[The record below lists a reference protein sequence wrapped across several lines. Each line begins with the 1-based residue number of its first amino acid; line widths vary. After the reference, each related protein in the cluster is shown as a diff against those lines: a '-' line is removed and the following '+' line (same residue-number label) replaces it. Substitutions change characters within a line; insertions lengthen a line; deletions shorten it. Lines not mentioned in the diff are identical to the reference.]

1 MAIKDTAT
9 DFELPQDNQIIFE
22 DASVA
27 DIENMLEGEV
37 ELLPIQADT
46 KVSRLPTVET
56 VEMLAEEVPLKPIK
70 AEEIT
75 IPQPAA
81 SAVSAKM
88 LLGLSALLGGGAVL
102 AAAGKSSG
110 GGESK
115 KQPVSEKNVPQQDD
129 RENNGDKA
137 ERPSENNPVHNN
149 DQTAP
154 ARPKPDEAAGSKVTP
169 PETPPV
175 AEKAQITTHIYY
187 PNGASASITS
197 SEDMAFD
204 TASLEYSVAAVQT
217 ETKAGGRH
225 LSLPNTGA
233 EVITLNP
240 DKVASSIYGRD
251 TDKDG
256 LIDVIDR
263 APKEWNVSERDL
275 RMFASLAYEDKE
287 TLEALFN
294 DKFEGNVKVINQE
307 KFLNQADVS
316 ELTGKWELLKAESP
330 GSGLDYAVFG
340 NRNSDGGYQ
349 NIVVAFRGTE
359 SFSDVTADAKI
370 ALNIAPT
377 QTAYLNSIVPYVNS
391 LNPVHVYSTGHSLG
405 GYLAQYFVTY
415 TMQQGENS
423 RNSFEH
429 SSLFNPA
436 VIHADSNSSIGLQKA
451 RILSDEFSKTEL
463 KDTSDVTQ
471 DKTIY
476 KTNSY
481 VVDGEWLSSLQPIAN
496 NAASGA
502 KIGAKIGFW
511 AGLASAVLAV
521 ATGGASLAMAAAT
534 VATSTVTGTKIGA
547 GTGALKGLLSS
558 NAYENTQI
566 LTLNGNAVEKHKL
579 INFYGNSSQLQQY
592 FSQGTRIDKY
602 YDNPYLKDTD
612 RDGFS
617 DGIEAKLK
625 SDPQDADS
633 TPFAV
638 TEPAVAPDEGMSLA
652 IVQTEKADGSIV
664 SVKGVEMTGTQEEG
678 NTVYRPSENLVVD
691 LGTEKIQSAA
701 GGVHQAVIT
710 VKGTAGDD
718 TIVGSK
724 GNDIIWGGLG
734 SDTIKGNDGSD
745 TIVFSAEDIR
755 AGKVD
760 TVTDFGRDDFL
771 DLGRLRTLFSDH
783 PENFKWENIL
793 DNTDIS
799 SSALVY
805 KADEH
810 TLAYR
815 AAGSE
820 NANVFARF
828 DEQAEVSASQF
839 IG

>member
-175 AEKAQITTHIYY
+175 AEKTQITTHIYY

-287 TLEALFN
+287 TLEALFRGKHEDGSKYISQKELVN
-294 DKFEGNVKVINQE
+294 YV
-307 KFLNQADVS
+307 DVS

-340 NRNSDGGYQ
+340 NRNEKGELDSV
-349 NIVVAFRGTE
+349 VVAFRGTQL
-359 SFSDVTADAKI
+359 FSLSDIWADLKI
-370 ALNIAPT
+370 LFANTPT
-377 QTAYLNSIVPYVNS
+377 QATYLNDIAQFIDS
-391 LNPVHVYSTGHSLG
+391 LNPKNVYSTGHSLG
-405 GYLAQYFVTY
+405 GYLAEYFAAY
-415 TMQQGENS
+415 TMQQKYDWSVN
-423 RNSFEH
+423 FQH

-436 VIHADSNSSIGLQKA
+436 ILKIDNNSSDNLKNA
-451 RILSDEFSKTEL
+451 RYMAESFTKTPVIDKSDI
-463 KDTSDVTQ
+463 TQ
-471 DKTIY
+471 DKQLY

-481 VVDGEWLSSLQPIAN
+481 VIKGEWVSSGNWPFSGLGEYN
-496 NAASGA
+496 NTISFDFKQSDWWG
-502 KIGAKIGFW
+502 KHSMSSFYEKD
-511 AGLASAVLAV
+511 
-521 ATGGASLAMAAAT
+521 ATGKL
-534 VATSTVTGTKIGA
+534 
-547 GTGALKGLLSS
+547 
-558 NAYENTQI
+558 
-566 LTLNGNAVEKHKL
+566 EK
-579 INFYGNSSQLQQY
+579 Y
-592 FSQGTRIDKY
+592 FSYGSRIDSHY
-602 YDNPYLKDTD
+602 NNPYKTDTD

-638 TEPAVAPDEGMSLA
+638 TEPAMASDEGMGLA
-652 IVQTEKADGSIV
+652 IVQTEKADGSVV
-664 SVKGVEMTGTQEEG
+664 SIKGVEMTGMQEEG
-678 NTVYRPSENLVVD
+678 NTVYRPSENPVVD

-701 GGVHQAVIT
+701 SGVHQAVIT

-734 SDTIKGNDGSD
+734 SDTIKGNGGSD

>member
-1 MAIKDTAT
+1 MTIKDTAT
-9 DFELPQDNQIIFE
+9 DFKLPQDNQIIFE

-56 VEMLAEEVPLKPIK
+56 VEMLAEEVPLKPIN

-115 KQPVSEKNVPQQDD
+115 KQPVSEKNVPQQGD

-175 AEKAQITTHIYY
+175 AEKTQITTHIYY

-287 TLEALFN
+287 TLEALFRGKHEDGSKYVSQKELVN
-294 DKFEGNVKVINQE
+294 Y
-307 KFLNQADVS
+307 ADVS
-316 ELTGKWELLKAESP
+316 ELTGKWELLKVESP

-340 NRNSDGGYQ
+340 NRNEKGELDSV
-349 NIVVAFRGTE
+349 VVAFRGTQL
-359 SFSDVTADAKI
+359 FSLSDIGADLKI
-370 ALNIAPT
+370 LFANTPT
-377 QTAYLNSIVPYVNS
+377 QATYLNDIAQFIDS
-391 LNPVHVYSTGHSLG
+391 LNPKNVYSTGHSLG
-405 GYLAQYFVTY
+405 GYLAEYFAAH
-415 TMQQGENS
+415 TMQQKYDWSVN
-423 RNSFEH
+423 FQH

-436 VIHADSNSSIGLQKA
+436 ILKIDNNSSDNLKNA
-451 RILSDEFSKTEL
+451 RYMAESFTKTPVIDKSDI
-463 KDTSDVTQ
+463 TQ
-471 DKTIY
+471 DKQLY

-481 VVDGEWLSSLQPIAN
+481 VIKGEWVSSGNWLFSGLGEYN
-496 NAASGA
+496 NTISFDFKQSDWWG
-502 KIGAKIGFW
+502 KHDMSSFYEKD
-511 AGLASAVLAV
+511 
-521 ATGGASLAMAAAT
+521 ATGKL
-534 VATSTVTGTKIGA
+534 
-547 GTGALKGLLSS
+547 
-558 NAYENTQI
+558 
-566 LTLNGNAVEKHKL
+566 EK
-579 INFYGNSSQLQQY
+579 Y
-592 FSQGTRIDKY
+592 FSYGSRIDSHY
-602 YDNPYLKDTD
+602 NNPYKTDTD

-638 TEPAVAPDEGMSLA
+638 TEPAVASDEGMGLA
-652 IVQTEKADGSIV
+652 IVQTEKADGSVV
-664 SVKGVEMTGTQEEG
+664 SVKGVEMAGTQEEG
-678 NTVYRPSENLVVD
+678 NTVYRPSENPVVD

-701 GGVHQAVIT
+701 DGVHQAVIT
-710 VKGTAGDD
+710 VKGTTGDD

-734 SDTIKGNDGSD
+734 SDTIKGNGGSD

-828 DEQAEVSASQF
+828 DEQAEVSTSQF

>member
-175 AEKAQITTHIYY
+175 AEKTQITTHIYY

-204 TASLEYSVAAVQT
+204 TASLEYSVAAEQT

-263 APKEWNVSERDL
+263 APNEWNVSERDL

-287 TLEALFN
+287 TLEALFRGKHEDGSKYISQKELVN
-294 DKFEGNVKVINQE
+294 Y
-307 KFLNQADVS
+307 ADVS

-340 NRNSDGGYQ
+340 NRNEKGELDSV
-349 NIVVAFRGTE
+349 VVAFRGTQL
-359 SFSDVTADAKI
+359 FSLSDIWADLKI
-370 ALNIAPT
+370 LFANTPT
-377 QTAYLNSIVPYVNS
+377 QATYLNDIAQFIDS
-391 LNPVHVYSTGHSLG
+391 LNPKNVYSTGHSLG
-405 GYLAQYFVTY
+405 GYLAEYFAAH
-415 TMQQGENS
+415 TMQQKYDWSVN
-423 RNSFEH
+423 FQH

-436 VIHADSNSSIGLQKA
+436 ILKIDNNSSDNLKNA
-451 RILSDEFSKTEL
+451 RYMAESFTKTPVIDKSDI
-463 KDTSDVTQ
+463 TQ
-471 DKTIY
+471 DKQLY

-481 VVDGEWLSSLQPIAN
+481 VIKGEWVSSGNWPFSGLGEYN
-496 NAASGA
+496 NTISFDFKQSDWWG
-502 KIGAKIGFW
+502 KHSMSSFYEKD
-511 AGLASAVLAV
+511 
-521 ATGGASLAMAAAT
+521 ATGKL
-534 VATSTVTGTKIGA
+534 
-547 GTGALKGLLSS
+547 
-558 NAYENTQI
+558 
-566 LTLNGNAVEKHKL
+566 EK
-579 INFYGNSSQLQQY
+579 Y
-592 FSQGTRIDKY
+592 FSYGSRIDSHY
-602 YDNPYLKDTD
+602 NNPYKTDTD

-638 TEPAVAPDEGMSLA
+638 TEPAMASDEGMGLA
-652 IVQTEKADGSIV
+652 IVQTEKADGSVV

-678 NTVYRPSENLVVD
+678 NTVYRPSENPVVD

-701 GGVHQAVIT
+701 DGVHQAVIT

-734 SDTIKGNDGSD
+734 SDTIKGNGGSD

>member
-9 DFELPQDNQIIFE
+9 DFELPQDNQIIFK

-137 ERPSENNPVHNN
+137 ERPSENNPVYNN

-154 ARPKPDEAAGSKVTP
+154 ARPKPDEAAGSKVTS

-175 AEKAQITTHIYY
+175 AEKTQITTHIYY

-287 TLEALFN
+287 TLEALFRGKHEDGSKYISQKELVN
-294 DKFEGNVKVINQE
+294 Y
-307 KFLNQADVS
+307 ADVS

-340 NRNSDGGYQ
+340 NRNEKGELDSV
-349 NIVVAFRGTE
+349 VVAFRGTQL
-359 SFSDVTADAKI
+359 FSLSDIGADLKI
-370 ALNIAPT
+370 LFANTPT
-377 QTAYLNSIVPYVNS
+377 QATYLNDIAQFIDS
-391 LNPVHVYSTGHSLG
+391 LNPKNVYSTGHSLG
-405 GYLAQYFVTY
+405 GYLAEYFAAH
-415 TMQQGENS
+415 TMQQKYDWSVN
-423 RNSFEH
+423 FQH

-436 VIHADSNSSIGLQKA
+436 ILKIDNNSSDNLKNA
-451 RILSDEFSKTEL
+451 RYMAESFTKTPVIDKSDI
-463 KDTSDVTQ
+463 TQ
-471 DKTIY
+471 DKQLY

-481 VVDGEWLSSLQPIAN
+481 VIKGEWVSSGNWLFSGLGEYN
-496 NAASGA
+496 NTISFDFKQSNRWG
-502 KIGAKIGFW
+502 KHSMSSFYEKD
-511 AGLASAVLAV
+511 
-521 ATGGASLAMAAAT
+521 ATGKL
-534 VATSTVTGTKIGA
+534 
-547 GTGALKGLLSS
+547 
-558 NAYENTQI
+558 
-566 LTLNGNAVEKHKL
+566 EK
-579 INFYGNSSQLQQY
+579 Y
-592 FSQGTRIDKY
+592 FSYGSRIDSHY
-602 YDNPYLKDTD
+602 NNPYKTDTD

-638 TEPAVAPDEGMSLA
+638 TEPAMASDEGMGLA
-652 IVQTEKADGSIV
+652 IVQTEKADGSVV
-664 SVKGVEMTGTQEEG
+664 SVKGVEMAGTQEEG
-678 NTVYRPSENLVVD
+678 NTVYRPSENPVVD

-701 GGVHQAVIT
+701 DGVHQAVIT
-710 VKGTAGDD
+710 VKGTTGDD

-734 SDTIKGNDGSD
+734 SDTIKGNGGSD

-828 DEQAEVSASQF
+828 DEQAEVSVSQF

>member
-175 AEKAQITTHIYY
+175 AEKTQITTHIYY

-287 TLEALFN
+287 TLEALFRGKHEDGSKYISQKELVN
-294 DKFEGNVKVINQE
+294 Y
-307 KFLNQADVS
+307 ADVS

-340 NRNSDGGYQ
+340 NRNEKGELDSV
-349 NIVVAFRGTE
+349 VVAFRGTQL
-359 SFSDVTADAKI
+359 FSLSDIWADLKI
-370 ALNIAPT
+370 LFANTPT
-377 QTAYLNSIVPYVNS
+377 QATYLNDIAQFIDS
-391 LNPVHVYSTGHSLG
+391 LNPKNVYSTGHSLG
-405 GYLAQYFVTY
+405 GYLAEYFAAH
-415 TMQQGENS
+415 TMQQKYDWSVN
-423 RNSFEH
+423 FQH

-436 VIHADSNSSIGLQKA
+436 ILKIDNNSSDNLKNA
-451 RILSDEFSKTEL
+451 RYMAESFTKTPVIDKSDI
-463 KDTSDVTQ
+463 TQ
-471 DKTIY
+471 DKQLY

-481 VVDGEWLSSLQPIAN
+481 VIKGEWVSSGNWPFSGLGEYN
-496 NAASGA
+496 NTISFDFKQSDWWG
-502 KIGAKIGFW
+502 KHSMSSFYEKD
-511 AGLASAVLAV
+511 
-521 ATGGASLAMAAAT
+521 ATGKL
-534 VATSTVTGTKIGA
+534 
-547 GTGALKGLLSS
+547 
-558 NAYENTQI
+558 
-566 LTLNGNAVEKHKL
+566 EK
-579 INFYGNSSQLQQY
+579 Y
-592 FSQGTRIDKY
+592 FSYGSRIDSHY
-602 YDNPYLKDTD
+602 NNPYKTDTD

-638 TEPAVAPDEGMSLA
+638 TEPAMASDEGMGLA
-652 IVQTEKADGSIV
+652 IVQTEKADGSVV

-678 NTVYRPSENLVVD
+678 NTVYRPSENPVVD

-701 GGVHQAVIT
+701 DGVHQAVIT

-734 SDTIKGNDGSD
+734 SDTIKGNGGSD

-828 DEQAEVSASQF
+828 DEQTEVSASQF

>member
-1 MAIKDTAT
+1 MAIEDTAT

-56 VEMLAEEVPLKPIK
+56 VEMLEEEVPLKPIK

-115 KQPVSEKNVPQQDD
+115 KQPVSEKNVPQQGD

-154 ARPKPDEAAGSKVTP
+154 ARPKPDEAAGSKVTS

-287 TLEALFN
+287 TLEALFRGKHEDGSKYISQKELVN
-294 DKFEGNVKVINQE
+294 Y
-307 KFLNQADVS
+307 ADVS

-340 NRNSDGGYQ
+340 NRNEKGELDSV
-349 NIVVAFRGTE
+349 VVAFRGTQL
-359 SFSDVTADAKI
+359 FSLSDIWADLKI
-370 ALNIAPT
+370 LFANTPT
-377 QTAYLNSIVPYVNS
+377 QATYLNDIAQFIDS
-391 LNPVHVYSTGHSLG
+391 LNPKNVYSTGHSLG
-405 GYLAQYFVTY
+405 GYLAEYFAVH
-415 TMQQGENS
+415 TMQQKYDWSVN
-423 RNSFEH
+423 FQH

-436 VIHADSNSSIGLQKA
+436 ILKIDNNSSDNLKNA
-451 RILSDEFSKTEL
+451 RYMAESFTKTPVIDKSDI
-463 KDTSDVTQ
+463 TQ
-471 DKTIY
+471 DKQLY

-481 VVDGEWLSSLQPIAN
+481 VIKGEWVSSGNWLFSGLGEYN
-496 NAASGA
+496 NTISFDFKQSDWWG
-502 KIGAKIGFW
+502 KHSMSSFYEKD
-511 AGLASAVLAV
+511 
-521 ATGGASLAMAAAT
+521 ATG
-534 VATSTVTGTKIGA
+534 
-547 GTGALKGLLSS
+547 
-558 NAYENTQI
+558 
-566 LTLNGNAVEKHKL
+566 KL
-579 INFYGNSSQLQQY
+579 QKY
-592 FSQGTRIDKY
+592 FSYGSRIDSHY
-602 YDNPYLKDTD
+602 NNPYKTDTD

-625 SDPQDADS
+625 SDPQDANS

-638 TEPAVAPDEGMSLA
+638 TEPAVASDEGMGLA

-678 NTVYRPSENLVVD
+678 NTVYRPSENPVVD

-701 GGVHQAVIT
+701 DGVHQAVIT

-734 SDTIKGNDGSD
+734 SDTIKGNGGSD

>member
-56 VEMLAEEVPLKPIK
+56 VEMLVEEVPLKPIK

-102 AAAGKSSG
+102 AVAGKSSG

-197 SEDMAFD
+197 PEDMAFD

-287 TLEALFN
+287 TLEALFRGKHEDGSKYISQKELVN
-294 DKFEGNVKVINQE
+294 Y
-307 KFLNQADVS
+307 ADVS

-340 NRNSDGGYQ
+340 NRNEKGELDSV
-349 NIVVAFRGTE
+349 VVAFRGTQL
-359 SFSDVTADAKI
+359 FSLSDIWADLKI
-370 ALNIAPT
+370 LFANTPT
-377 QTAYLNSIVPYVNS
+377 QATYLNDIAQFIDS
-391 LNPVHVYSTGHSLG
+391 LNPKNVYSTGHSLG
-405 GYLAQYFVTY
+405 GYLAEYFAAH
-415 TMQQGENS
+415 TMQQKYDWSVN
-423 RNSFEH
+423 FQH

-436 VIHADSNSSIGLQKA
+436 ILKIDNNSSDNLKNA
-451 RILSDEFSKTEL
+451 RYMAESFTKTPVIDKSDI
-463 KDTSDVTQ
+463 TQ
-471 DKTIY
+471 DKQLY

-481 VVDGEWLSSLQPIAN
+481 VIKGEWVSSGNWPFSGLGEYN
-496 NAASGA
+496 NTISFDFKQSDWWG
-502 KIGAKIGFW
+502 KHSMSSFYEKD
-511 AGLASAVLAV
+511 
-521 ATGGASLAMAAAT
+521 ATGKL
-534 VATSTVTGTKIGA
+534 
-547 GTGALKGLLSS
+547 
-558 NAYENTQI
+558 
-566 LTLNGNAVEKHKL
+566 EK
-579 INFYGNSSQLQQY
+579 Y
-592 FSQGTRIDKY
+592 FSYGSRIDSHY
-602 YDNPYLKDTD
+602 NNPYKTDTD

-638 TEPAVAPDEGMSLA
+638 TEPAMASDEGMGLA
-652 IVQTEKADGSIV
+652 IVQTEKADGSVV

-678 NTVYRPSENLVVD
+678 NTVYRPSENPVVD

-701 GGVHQAVIT
+701 DGVHQAVIT

-734 SDTIKGNDGSD
+734 SDTIKGNGGSD

-820 NANVFARF
+820 NADVFARF

>member
-46 KVSRLPTVET
+46 KISRLPTVET

-88 LLGLSALLGGGAVL
+88 LLGLSALFGGGAVL

-154 ARPKPDEAAGSKVTP
+154 ARPKPDEAAGSKVTS

-287 TLEALFN
+287 TLEALFRGKHEDGSKYISQKELVN
-294 DKFEGNVKVINQE
+294 Y
-307 KFLNQADVS
+307 ADVS

-340 NRNSDGGYQ
+340 NRNEKGELDSV
-349 NIVVAFRGTE
+349 VVAFRGTQL
-359 SFSDVTADAKI
+359 FSLSDIWADLKI
-370 ALNIAPT
+370 LFANTPT
-377 QTAYLNSIVPYVNS
+377 QATYLNDIAQFIDS
-391 LNPVHVYSTGHSLG
+391 LNPKNVYSTGHSLG
-405 GYLAQYFVTY
+405 GYLAEYFAAH
-415 TMQQGENS
+415 TMQQKYDWSVN
-423 RNSFEH
+423 FQH

-436 VIHADSNSSIGLQKA
+436 ILKIDNNSSDNLKNA
-451 RILSDEFSKTEL
+451 RYMAESFTKTPVIDKSDI
-463 KDTSDVTQ
+463 TQ
-471 DKTIY
+471 DKQLY

-481 VVDGEWLSSLQPIAN
+481 VIKGEWVSSGNWFFSGLGEYN
-496 NAASGA
+496 NTISFDFKQSDWLG
-502 KIGAKIGFW
+502 KHSMSSFYEKD
-511 AGLASAVLAV
+511 
-521 ATGGASLAMAAAT
+521 ATGKL
-534 VATSTVTGTKIGA
+534 
-547 GTGALKGLLSS
+547 
-558 NAYENTQI
+558 
-566 LTLNGNAVEKHKL
+566 EK
-579 INFYGNSSQLQQY
+579 Y
-592 FSQGTRIDKY
+592 FSYGSRIDSHY
-602 YDNPYLKDTD
+602 NNPYKTDTD

-638 TEPAVAPDEGMSLA
+638 TEPAVASDEGMGLA

-678 NTVYRPSENLVVD
+678 NTVYRPSENPVVD

-701 GGVHQAVIT
+701 DGVHQAVIT
-710 VKGTAGDD
+710 VKGTTGDD

-734 SDTIKGNDGSD
+734 SNTIKGNGGSD

-799 SSALVY
+799 SSALDY

>member
-1 MAIKDTAT
+1 MAIEDTAT

-56 VEMLAEEVPLKPIK
+56 VEMLEEEVPLKPIK

-175 AEKAQITTHIYY
+175 AEKTQITTHIYY

-287 TLEALFN
+287 TLEALFRGKHEDGSKYISQKELVN
-294 DKFEGNVKVINQE
+294 Y
-307 KFLNQADVS
+307 ADVS

-340 NRNSDGGYQ
+340 NRNEKGELDSV
-349 NIVVAFRGTE
+349 VVAFRGTQL
-359 SFSDVTADAKI
+359 FSLSDIWADLKI
-370 ALNIAPT
+370 LFANTPT
-377 QTAYLNSIVPYVNS
+377 QATYLNDIAQFIDS
-391 LNPVHVYSTGHSLG
+391 LNPKNVYSTGHSLG
-405 GYLAQYFVTY
+405 GYLAEYFAAH
-415 TMQQGENS
+415 TMQQKYDWSVN
-423 RNSFEH
+423 FQH

-436 VIHADSNSSIGLQKA
+436 ILKIDNNSSDNLKNA
-451 RILSDEFSKTEL
+451 RYMAESFTKTPVIDKSDI
-463 KDTSDVTQ
+463 TQ
-471 DKTIY
+471 DKQLY

-481 VVDGEWLSSLQPIAN
+481 VIKGEWVSSGNWPFSGLGEYN
-496 NAASGA
+496 NTISFDFKQSDWWG
-502 KIGAKIGFW
+502 KHSMSSFYEKD
-511 AGLASAVLAV
+511 
-521 ATGGASLAMAAAT
+521 ATGKL
-534 VATSTVTGTKIGA
+534 
-547 GTGALKGLLSS
+547 
-558 NAYENTQI
+558 
-566 LTLNGNAVEKHKL
+566 EK
-579 INFYGNSSQLQQY
+579 Y
-592 FSQGTRIDKY
+592 FSYGSRIDSHY
-602 YDNPYLKDTD
+602 NNPYKTDTD

-638 TEPAVAPDEGMSLA
+638 TEPAMASDEGMGLA
-652 IVQTEKADGSIV
+652 IVQTEKADGSVV

-678 NTVYRPSENLVVD
+678 NTVYRPSENPVVD

-701 GGVHQAVIT
+701 DGVHQAVIT

-734 SDTIKGNDGSD
+734 SDTIKGNGGSD

>member
-1 MAIKDTAT
+1 MVIKDTAT

-22 DASVA
+22 DASVS

-115 KQPVSEKNVPQQDD
+115 KQPVSEKNVSQQDD

-154 ARPKPDEAAGSKVTP
+154 ARPKLDETAGSKVTS
-169 PETPPV
+169 PETSPV
-175 AEKAQITTHIYY
+175 AEKTQITTHIYY

-287 TLEALFN
+287 TLEALFRGKHEDGSKYISQKELVN
-294 DKFEGNVKVINQE
+294 Y
-307 KFLNQADVS
+307 ADVS

-340 NRNSDGGYQ
+340 NRNEKGELDSV
-349 NIVVAFRGTE
+349 VVAFRGTQL
-359 SFSDVTADAKI
+359 FSLSDIGADLKI
-370 ALNIAPT
+370 LFANTPT
-377 QTAYLNSIVPYVNS
+377 QATYLNDIAQFIDS
-391 LNPVHVYSTGHSLG
+391 LNPKNVYSTGHSLG
-405 GYLAQYFVTY
+405 GYLAEYFAAH
-415 TMQQGENS
+415 TMQQKYDWSVN
-423 RNSFEH
+423 FQH

-436 VIHADSNSSIGLQKA
+436 ILKIDNNSSDNLKNA
-451 RILSDEFSKTEL
+451 RYMAESFTKTPVIDKSDI
-463 KDTSDVTQ
+463 TQ
-471 DKTIY
+471 DKQLY

-481 VVDGEWLSSLQPIAN
+481 VIKGEWVSSGNWLFSGLGEYN
-496 NAASGA
+496 NTISFDFKQSNRWG
-502 KIGAKIGFW
+502 KHSMSSFYEKD
-511 AGLASAVLAV
+511 
-521 ATGGASLAMAAAT
+521 ATGKL
-534 VATSTVTGTKIGA
+534 
-547 GTGALKGLLSS
+547 
-558 NAYENTQI
+558 
-566 LTLNGNAVEKHKL
+566 EK
-579 INFYGNSSQLQQY
+579 Y
-592 FSQGTRIDKY
+592 FSYGSRIDSHY
-602 YDNPYLKDTD
+602 NNPYKTDTD

-638 TEPAVAPDEGMSLA
+638 TEPAMASDEGMGLA
-652 IVQTEKADGSIV
+652 IVQTEKADGSVV
-664 SVKGVEMTGTQEEG
+664 SVKGVEMAGTQEEG
-678 NTVYRPSENLVVD
+678 NTVYRPSENPVVD

-701 GGVHQAVIT
+701 DGVHQAVIT

-718 TIVGSK
+718 IIVGSK
-724 GNDIIWGGLG
+724 GNDIIWGDLG
-734 SDTIKGNDGSD
+734 SDTIKGNGGSD

-805 KADEH
+805 KAEEH

>member
-75 IPQPAA
+75 ISQPAA
-81 SAVSAKM
+81 SAVSTKM

-129 RENNGDKA
+129 WENNGDKA

-175 AEKAQITTHIYY
+175 AEKTQITTHIYY

-287 TLEALFN
+287 TLEALFRGKHEDGSKYISQKELVN
-294 DKFEGNVKVINQE
+294 Y
-307 KFLNQADVS
+307 ADVS

-340 NRNSDGGYQ
+340 NRNEKGELDSV
-349 NIVVAFRGTE
+349 VVAFRGTQL
-359 SFSDVTADAKI
+359 FSLSDIWADLKI
-370 ALNIAPT
+370 LFANTPT
-377 QTAYLNSIVPYVNS
+377 QATYLNDIAQFIDS
-391 LNPVHVYSTGHSLG
+391 LNPKNVYSTGHSLG
-405 GYLAQYFVTY
+405 GYLAEYFAAH
-415 TMQQGENS
+415 TMQQKYDWSVN
-423 RNSFEH
+423 FQH

-436 VIHADSNSSIGLQKA
+436 ILKIDNNSSDNLKNA
-451 RILSDEFSKTEL
+451 RYMAESFTKTPVIDKSDI
-463 KDTSDVTQ
+463 TQ
-471 DKTIY
+471 DKQLY

-481 VVDGEWLSSLQPIAN
+481 VIKGEWVSSGNWLFSGLGEYN
-496 NAASGA
+496 NTISFDFKQSDWLG
-502 KIGAKIGFW
+502 KHSMSSFYEKD
-511 AGLASAVLAV
+511 
-521 ATGGASLAMAAAT
+521 ATGKL
-534 VATSTVTGTKIGA
+534 
-547 GTGALKGLLSS
+547 
-558 NAYENTQI
+558 
-566 LTLNGNAVEKHKL
+566 EK
-579 INFYGNSSQLQQY
+579 Y
-592 FSQGTRIDKY
+592 FSYGSRIDSHY
-602 YDNPYLKDTD
+602 NNPYKTDTD

-625 SDPQDADS
+625 SDPQDANS

-638 TEPAVAPDEGMSLA
+638 TEPAVASDEGMGLA

-678 NTVYRPSENLVVD
+678 NTVYRPSENPVVD

-701 GGVHQAVIT
+701 DGVHQAVIT

-734 SDTIKGNDGSD
+734 SDTIKGNGGSD

-799 SSALVY
+799 SSTLVY

>member
-56 VEMLAEEVPLKPIK
+56 VEMLEEEVPLKPIK

-102 AAAGKSSG
+102 AAAGKSSS

-115 KQPVSEKNVPQQDD
+115 KQPVPEKNVPQQDD

-287 TLEALFN
+287 TLEALFRGKHEDGSKYISQKELVN
-294 DKFEGNVKVINQE
+294 Y
-307 KFLNQADVS
+307 ADVS

-340 NRNSDGGYQ
+340 NRNEKGELDSV
-349 NIVVAFRGTE
+349 VVAFRGTQV
-359 SFSDVTADAKI
+359 FSLSDIWADLKI
-370 ALNIAPT
+370 LFANTPT
-377 QTAYLNSIVPYVNS
+377 QATYLNDIAQFIDS
-391 LNPVHVYSTGHSLG
+391 LNPKNVYSTGHSLG
-405 GYLAQYFVTY
+405 GYLAEYFAAH
-415 TMQQGENS
+415 TMQQKYDWSVN
-423 RNSFEH
+423 FQH

-436 VIHADSNSSIGLQKA
+436 ILKIDNNSSDNLKNA
-451 RILSDEFSKTEL
+451 RYMAESFTKTPVIDKSDI
-463 KDTSDVTQ
+463 TQ
-471 DKTIY
+471 DKQLY

-481 VVDGEWLSSLQPIAN
+481 VIKGEWVSSGNWPFSGLGEYN
-496 NAASGA
+496 NTISFDFKQSDWWG
-502 KIGAKIGFW
+502 KHSMSSFYEKD
-511 AGLASAVLAV
+511 
-521 ATGGASLAMAAAT
+521 ATGKL
-534 VATSTVTGTKIGA
+534 
-547 GTGALKGLLSS
+547 
-558 NAYENTQI
+558 
-566 LTLNGNAVEKHKL
+566 EK
-579 INFYGNSSQLQQY
+579 Y
-592 FSQGTRIDKY
+592 FSYGSRIDSHY
-602 YDNPYLKDTD
+602 NNPYKTDTD

-638 TEPAVAPDEGMSLA
+638 TEPAVASDEGMGLA

-678 NTVYRPSENLVVD
+678 NTVYRPSENPVVY

-701 GGVHQAVIT
+701 DGVHQAVIT

-734 SDTIKGNDGSD
+734 SDTIKGNGGSD

>member
-88 LLGLSALLGGGAVL
+88 LLGLSVLLGGGAVL

-129 RENNGDKA
+129 RENNGDKE

-197 SEDMAFD
+197 PEDMVFD
-204 TASLEYSVAAVQT
+204 TASLEYLVAAVQT

-287 TLEALFN
+287 TLEALFRGKHEDGSKYISQKELVN
-294 DKFEGNVKVINQE
+294 Y
-307 KFLNQADVS
+307 ADVS
-316 ELTGKWELLKAESP
+316 ELTGKWKLLKAESP

-340 NRNSDGGYQ
+340 NRNEKGELDSV
-349 NIVVAFRGTE
+349 VVAFRGTQL
-359 SFSDVTADAKI
+359 FSLSDIWADLKI
-370 ALNIAPT
+370 LFANTPT
-377 QTAYLNSIVPYVNS
+377 QATYLNDIAQFIDS
-391 LNPVHVYSTGHSLG
+391 LNPKNVYSTGHSLG
-405 GYLAQYFVTY
+405 GYLAEYFAAH
-415 TMQQGENS
+415 TMQQKYDWSVN
-423 RNSFEH
+423 FQH

-436 VIHADSNSSIGLQKA
+436 ILKIDNNSSDNLKNA
-451 RILSDEFSKTEL
+451 RYMAESFTKTPVIDKSDI
-463 KDTSDVTQ
+463 TQ
-471 DKTIY
+471 DKQLY

-481 VVDGEWLSSLQPIAN
+481 VIKGEWVSSGNWFFSGLGEYN
-496 NAASGA
+496 NTISFDFKQSDWLG
-502 KIGAKIGFW
+502 KHSMSSFYEKD
-511 AGLASAVLAV
+511 
-521 ATGGASLAMAAAT
+521 ATGKL
-534 VATSTVTGTKIGA
+534 
-547 GTGALKGLLSS
+547 
-558 NAYENTQI
+558 
-566 LTLNGNAVEKHKL
+566 EK
-579 INFYGNSSQLQQY
+579 Y
-592 FSQGTRIDKY
+592 FSYGSRIDSHY
-602 YDNPYLKDTD
+602 NNPYKTDTD

-638 TEPAVAPDEGMSLA
+638 TEPAVASDEGMGLA
-652 IVQTEKADGSIV
+652 IVQTEKADGSVV

-678 NTVYRPSENLVVD
+678 NTAYRPSENPVVD
-691 LGTEKIQSAA
+691 LGMEKIQSAA

-724 GNDIIWGGLG
+724 GNDIIWGDLG
-734 SDTIKGNDGSD
+734 SDTIKGNGGSD

>member
-175 AEKAQITTHIYY
+175 AEKTQITTHIYY

-287 TLEALFN
+287 TLEALFRGKHEDGSKYISQKELVN
-294 DKFEGNVKVINQE
+294 YV
-307 KFLNQADVS
+307 DVS

-340 NRNSDGGYQ
+340 NRNEKGELDSV
-349 NIVVAFRGTE
+349 VVAFRGTQL
-359 SFSDVTADAKI
+359 FSLSDIWADLKI
-370 ALNIAPT
+370 LFANTPT
-377 QTAYLNSIVPYVNS
+377 QATYLNDIAQFIDS
-391 LNPVHVYSTGHSLG
+391 LNPKNVYSTGHSLG
-405 GYLAQYFVTY
+405 GYLAEYFAAH
-415 TMQQGENS
+415 TMQQKYDWSVN
-423 RNSFEH
+423 FQH

-436 VIHADSNSSIGLQKA
+436 ILKIDNNSSDNLKNA
-451 RILSDEFSKTEL
+451 RYMAESFTKTPVIDKSDI
-463 KDTSDVTQ
+463 TQ
-471 DKTIY
+471 DKQLY

-481 VVDGEWLSSLQPIAN
+481 VIKGEWVSSGNWPFSGLGEYN
-496 NAASGA
+496 NTISFDFKQSDWWG
-502 KIGAKIGFW
+502 KHSMSSFYEKD
-511 AGLASAVLAV
+511 
-521 ATGGASLAMAAAT
+521 ATGKL
-534 VATSTVTGTKIGA
+534 
-547 GTGALKGLLSS
+547 
-558 NAYENTQI
+558 
-566 LTLNGNAVEKHKL
+566 EK
-579 INFYGNSSQLQQY
+579 Y
-592 FSQGTRIDKY
+592 FSYGSRIDSHY
-602 YDNPYLKDTD
+602 NSPYKTDTD

-638 TEPAVAPDEGMSLA
+638 TEPAMASDEGMGLA
-652 IVQTEKADGSIV
+652 IVQTEKADGSVV

-678 NTVYRPSENLVVD
+678 NTVYRPSENPVVD

-701 GGVHQAVIT
+701 NGVHQAVIT

-734 SDTIKGNDGSD
+734 SDTIKGNGGSD

-771 DLGRLRTLFSDH
+771 DLGRLRTFFSDH

>member
-56 VEMLAEEVPLKPIK
+56 VEMLVEEVPLKPIK

-102 AAAGKSSG
+102 AVAGKSSG

-197 SEDMAFD
+197 PEDMAFD

-287 TLEALFN
+287 TLEALFRGKHEDGSKYISQKELVN
-294 DKFEGNVKVINQE
+294 Y
-307 KFLNQADVS
+307 ADVS

-340 NRNSDGGYQ
+340 NRNEKGELDSV
-349 NIVVAFRGTE
+349 VVAFRGTQL
-359 SFSDVTADAKI
+359 FSLSDIWANLKI
-370 ALNIAPT
+370 LFANTPT
-377 QTAYLNSIVPYVNS
+377 QATYLNDIAQFIDS
-391 LNPVHVYSTGHSLG
+391 LNPKNVYSTGHSLG
-405 GYLAQYFVTY
+405 GYLAEYFAAH
-415 TMQQGENS
+415 TMQQKYDWSVN
-423 RNSFEH
+423 FQH

-436 VIHADSNSSIGLQKA
+436 ILKIDNNSSDNLKNA
-451 RILSDEFSKTEL
+451 RYMAESFTKTPVIDKSDI
-463 KDTSDVTQ
+463 TQ
-471 DKTIY
+471 DKQLY

-481 VVDGEWLSSLQPIAN
+481 VIKGEWVSSGNWFFSGLGEYN
-496 NAASGA
+496 NTISFDFKQSDWLG
-502 KIGAKIGFW
+502 KHSMSSFYEKD
-511 AGLASAVLAV
+511 
-521 ATGGASLAMAAAT
+521 ATGKL
-534 VATSTVTGTKIGA
+534 
-547 GTGALKGLLSS
+547 
-558 NAYENTQI
+558 
-566 LTLNGNAVEKHKL
+566 EK
-579 INFYGNSSQLQQY
+579 Y
-592 FSQGTRIDKY
+592 FSYGSRIDSHY
-602 YDNPYLKDTD
+602 NNPYKTDTD

-638 TEPAVAPDEGMSLA
+638 TEPAVASDEGMGLA
-652 IVQTEKADGSIV
+652 IVQTEKADGSVV

-678 NTVYRPSENLVVD
+678 NTVYRPSENPVVD

-701 GGVHQAVIT
+701 DGVYQAVIT

-734 SDTIKGNDGSD
+734 SDTIKGNGGSD

-820 NANVFARF
+820 NADVFARF

>member
-129 RENNGDKA
+129 REDNADKA
-137 ERPSENNPVHNN
+137 QRPSHNNPVHNN

-154 ARPKPDEAAGSKVTP
+154 ARPKPDEAAGSKVTS

-217 ETKAGGRH
+217 ETKADGRH

-287 TLEALFN
+287 TLEALFRGKHEDGSKYISQKELVN
-294 DKFEGNVKVINQE
+294 Y
-307 KFLNQADVS
+307 ADVS

-340 NRNSDGGYQ
+340 NRNEKGELDSV
-349 NIVVAFRGTE
+349 VVAFRGTQL
-359 SFSDVTADAKI
+359 FSLSDIWADLKI
-370 ALNIAPT
+370 LFANTST
-377 QTAYLNSIVPYVNS
+377 QATYLNDIAQFIDS
-391 LNPVHVYSTGHSLG
+391 LNPKNVYSTGHSLG
-405 GYLAQYFVTY
+405 GYLAEYFAAH
-415 TMQQGENS
+415 TMQQKYDWSVN
-423 RNSFEH
+423 FQH

-436 VIHADSNSSIGLQKA
+436 ILKIDNNSSDNLKNA
-451 RILSDEFSKTEL
+451 RYMAESFTKTPVIDKSDI
-463 KDTSDVTQ
+463 TQ
-471 DKTIY
+471 DKQLY

-481 VVDGEWLSSLQPIAN
+481 VIKGEWVSSGNWLFSGLGEYN
-496 NAASGA
+496 NTISFDFKQSDWWG
-502 KIGAKIGFW
+502 KHSMSSFYEKD
-511 AGLASAVLAV
+511 
-521 ATGGASLAMAAAT
+521 ATGKL
-534 VATSTVTGTKIGA
+534 
-547 GTGALKGLLSS
+547 
-558 NAYENTQI
+558 
-566 LTLNGNAVEKHKL
+566 EK
-579 INFYGNSSQLQQY
+579 Y
-592 FSQGTRIDKY
+592 FSYGSRIDSHY
-602 YDNPYLKDTD
+602 NNPYKTDTD

-638 TEPAVAPDEGMSLA
+638 TEPAVASDEGMGLA
-652 IVQTEKADGSIV
+652 IVQTEKADGSVV

-678 NTVYRPSENLVVD
+678 NTVYRPSENSVVD

-701 GGVHQAVIT
+701 DGVHQAVIT

-734 SDTIKGNDGSD
+734 SDTIKGNGGSD

>member
-1 MAIKDTAT
+1 MAIEDTAT

-56 VEMLAEEVPLKPIK
+56 VEMLEEEVPLKPIK

-175 AEKAQITTHIYY
+175 AEKTQITTHIYY

-287 TLEALFN
+287 TLEALFRGKHEDGSKYISQKELVN
-294 DKFEGNVKVINQE
+294 Y
-307 KFLNQADVS
+307 ADVS

-340 NRNSDGGYQ
+340 NRNEKGELDSV
-349 NIVVAFRGTE
+349 VVAFRGTQL
-359 SFSDVTADAKI
+359 FSLSDIWADLKI
-370 ALNIAPT
+370 LFANTPT
-377 QTAYLNSIVPYVNS
+377 QATYLNDIAQFIDS
-391 LNPVHVYSTGHSLG
+391 LNPKNVYSTGHSLG
-405 GYLAQYFVTY
+405 GYLAEYFAAH
-415 TMQQGENS
+415 TMQQKYDWSVN
-423 RNSFEH
+423 FQH

-436 VIHADSNSSIGLQKA
+436 ILKIDNNSSDNLKNA
-451 RILSDEFSKTEL
+451 RYMAESFTKTPVIDKSDI
-463 KDTSDVTQ
+463 TQ
-471 DKTIY
+471 DKQLY

-481 VVDGEWLSSLQPIAN
+481 VIKGEWVSSGNWPFSGLGEYN
-496 NAASGA
+496 NTISFDFKQSDWWG
-502 KIGAKIGFW
+502 KHSMSSFYEKD
-511 AGLASAVLAV
+511 
-521 ATGGASLAMAAAT
+521 ATGKL
-534 VATSTVTGTKIGA
+534 
-547 GTGALKGLLSS
+547 
-558 NAYENTQI
+558 
-566 LTLNGNAVEKHKL
+566 EK
-579 INFYGNSSQLQQY
+579 Y
-592 FSQGTRIDKY
+592 FSYGSRIDSHY
-602 YDNPYLKDTD
+602 NNPYKTDTD

-638 TEPAVAPDEGMSLA
+638 TEPAMASDEGMGLA
-652 IVQTEKADGSIV
+652 IVQTEKADGSVV

-678 NTVYRPSENLVVD
+678 NTVYRPSENPVVD

-701 GGVHQAVIT
+701 NGVHQAVIT

-734 SDTIKGNDGSD
+734 SDTIKGNGGSD

-771 DLGRLRTLFSDH
+771 DLGRLRTLFSGH

>member
-129 RENNGDKA
+129 WENNGDKA

-175 AEKAQITTHIYY
+175 AEKTQITTHIYY

-287 TLEALFN
+287 TLEALFRGKHEDGSKYISQKELVN
-294 DKFEGNVKVINQE
+294 Y
-307 KFLNQADVS
+307 ADVS

-340 NRNSDGGYQ
+340 NRNEKGELDSV
-349 NIVVAFRGTE
+349 VVAFRGTQL
-359 SFSDVTADAKI
+359 FSLSDIWADLKI
-370 ALNIAPT
+370 LFANTPT
-377 QTAYLNSIVPYVNS
+377 QATYLNDIAQFIDS
-391 LNPVHVYSTGHSLG
+391 LNPKNVYSTGHSLG
-405 GYLAQYFVTY
+405 GYLAEYFAAH
-415 TMQQGENS
+415 TMQQKYDWSVN
-423 RNSFEH
+423 FQH

-436 VIHADSNSSIGLQKA
+436 ILKIDNNSSDNLKNA
-451 RILSDEFSKTEL
+451 RYMAESFTKTPVIDKSDI
-463 KDTSDVTQ
+463 TQ
-471 DKTIY
+471 DKQLY

-481 VVDGEWLSSLQPIAN
+481 VIKGEWVSSGNWLFSGLGEYN
-496 NAASGA
+496 NTISFDFKQSDWWG
-502 KIGAKIGFW
+502 KHSMSSFYEKD
-511 AGLASAVLAV
+511 
-521 ATGGASLAMAAAT
+521 ATGKL
-534 VATSTVTGTKIGA
+534 
-547 GTGALKGLLSS
+547 
-558 NAYENTQI
+558 
-566 LTLNGNAVEKHKL
+566 EK
-579 INFYGNSSQLQQY
+579 Y
-592 FSQGTRIDKY
+592 FSYGSRIDSHY
-602 YDNPYLKDTD
+602 NNPYKTDTD

-638 TEPAVAPDEGMSLA
+638 TEPAVASDEGMGLA
-652 IVQTEKADGSIV
+652 IVQTEKADGSVV

-678 NTVYRPSENLVVD
+678 NTVYRPSENPVVD

-701 GGVHQAVIT
+701 DGVHQAVIT

-734 SDTIKGNDGSD
+734 SDTIKGNGGSD

>member
-22 DASVA
+22 DASVS

-75 IPQPAA
+75 IQQPAA

-115 KQPVSEKNVPQQDD
+115 KQPVSEKNVSQQDD

-154 ARPKPDEAAGSKVTP
+154 ARPKLDETAGSKVTS
-169 PETPPV
+169 PETSPV
-175 AEKAQITTHIYY
+175 AEKTQITTHIYY

-287 TLEALFN
+287 TLEALFRGKHEDGSKYISQKELVN
-294 DKFEGNVKVINQE
+294 Y
-307 KFLNQADVS
+307 ADVS

-340 NRNSDGGYQ
+340 NRNEKGELDSV
-349 NIVVAFRGTE
+349 VVAFRGTQL
-359 SFSDVTADAKI
+359 FSLSDIGADLKI
-370 ALNIAPT
+370 LFANTPT
-377 QTAYLNSIVPYVNS
+377 QATYLNDIAQFIDS
-391 LNPVHVYSTGHSLG
+391 LNPKNVYSTGHSLG
-405 GYLAQYFVTY
+405 GYLAEYFAAH
-415 TMQQGENS
+415 TMQQKYDWSVN
-423 RNSFEH
+423 FQH

-436 VIHADSNSSIGLQKA
+436 ILKIDNNSSDNLKNA
-451 RILSDEFSKTEL
+451 RYMAESFTKTPVIDKSDI
-463 KDTSDVTQ
+463 TQ
-471 DKTIY
+471 DKQLY

-481 VVDGEWLSSLQPIAN
+481 VIKGEWVSSGNWLFSGLGEYN
-496 NAASGA
+496 NTISFDFKQSNRWG
-502 KIGAKIGFW
+502 KHSMSSFYEKD
-511 AGLASAVLAV
+511 
-521 ATGGASLAMAAAT
+521 ATGKL
-534 VATSTVTGTKIGA
+534 
-547 GTGALKGLLSS
+547 
-558 NAYENTQI
+558 
-566 LTLNGNAVEKHKL
+566 EK
-579 INFYGNSSQLQQY
+579 Y
-592 FSQGTRIDKY
+592 FSYGSRIDSHY
-602 YDNPYLKDTD
+602 NNPYKTDTD

-638 TEPAVAPDEGMSLA
+638 TEPAVTSDEGMGLA
-652 IVQTEKADGSIV
+652 IVQTEKADGSVV

-678 NTVYRPSENLVVD
+678 NTVYRPSENPVVD

-701 GGVHQAVIT
+701 DGVHQAVIT

-734 SDTIKGNDGSD
+734 SDTIKGNGGSD

>member
-75 IPQPAA
+75 ISQPAA
-81 SAVSAKM
+81 SAVSTKM

-129 RENNGDKA
+129 WENNGDKA

-175 AEKAQITTHIYY
+175 AEKTQITTHIYY

-287 TLEALFN
+287 TLEALFRGKHEDGSKYISQKELVN
-294 DKFEGNVKVINQE
+294 Y
-307 KFLNQADVS
+307 ADVS

-340 NRNSDGGYQ
+340 NRNEKGELDSV
-349 NIVVAFRGTE
+349 VVAFRGTQL
-359 SFSDVTADAKI
+359 FSLSDIWADLKI
-370 ALNIAPT
+370 LFANTPT
-377 QTAYLNSIVPYVNS
+377 QATYLNDIAQFIDS
-391 LNPVHVYSTGHSLG
+391 LNPKNVYSTGHSLG
-405 GYLAQYFVTY
+405 GYLAEYFAAH
-415 TMQQGENS
+415 TMQQKYDWSVN
-423 RNSFEH
+423 FQH

-436 VIHADSNSSIGLQKA
+436 ILKIDNNSSDNLKNA
-451 RILSDEFSKTEL
+451 RYMAESFTKTPVIDKSDI
-463 KDTSDVTQ
+463 TQ
-471 DKTIY
+471 DKQLY

-481 VVDGEWLSSLQPIAN
+481 VIKGEWVSSGNWLFSGLGEYN
-496 NAASGA
+496 NTISFDFKQSDWLG
-502 KIGAKIGFW
+502 KHSMSSFYEKD
-511 AGLASAVLAV
+511 
-521 ATGGASLAMAAAT
+521 ATGKL
-534 VATSTVTGTKIGA
+534 
-547 GTGALKGLLSS
+547 
-558 NAYENTQI
+558 
-566 LTLNGNAVEKHKL
+566 EK
-579 INFYGNSSQLQQY
+579 Y
-592 FSQGTRIDKY
+592 FSYGSRIDSHY
-602 YDNPYLKDTD
+602 NNPYKTDTD

-625 SDPQDADS
+625 SDPQDANS

-638 TEPAVAPDEGMSLA
+638 TEPAVASDEGMGLA

-678 NTVYRPSENLVVD
+678 NTVYRPSENPVVD

-701 GGVHQAVIT
+701 DGVHQAVIT

-734 SDTIKGNDGSD
+734 SDTIKGNGGSD

-760 TVTDFGRDDFL
+760 TVTDFDRDDFL

>member
-175 AEKAQITTHIYY
+175 AEKTQITTHIYY

-287 TLEALFN
+287 TLEALFRGKHEDGSKYISQKELVN
-294 DKFEGNVKVINQE
+294 Y
-307 KFLNQADVS
+307 ADVS

-340 NRNSDGGYQ
+340 NRNEKGELDSV
-349 NIVVAFRGTE
+349 VVAFRGTQL
-359 SFSDVTADAKI
+359 FSLSDIWADLKI
-370 ALNIAPT
+370 LFANTPT
-377 QTAYLNSIVPYVNS
+377 QATYLNDIAQFIDS
-391 LNPVHVYSTGHSLG
+391 LNPKNVYSTGHSLG
-405 GYLAQYFVTY
+405 GYLAEYFAAH
-415 TMQQGENS
+415 TMQQKYDWSVN
-423 RNSFEH
+423 FQH

-436 VIHADSNSSIGLQKA
+436 ILKIDNNSSDNLKNA
-451 RILSDEFSKTEL
+451 RYMAESFTKTPVIDKSDI
-463 KDTSDVTQ
+463 TQ
-471 DKTIY
+471 DKQLY

-481 VVDGEWLSSLQPIAN
+481 VIKGEWVSSGNWLFSGLGEYN
-496 NAASGA
+496 NTISFDFKQSNRWG
-502 KIGAKIGFW
+502 KHSMSSFYEKD
-511 AGLASAVLAV
+511 
-521 ATGGASLAMAAAT
+521 ATGKL
-534 VATSTVTGTKIGA
+534 
-547 GTGALKGLLSS
+547 
-558 NAYENTQI
+558 
-566 LTLNGNAVEKHKL
+566 EK
-579 INFYGNSSQLQQY
+579 Y
-592 FSQGTRIDKY
+592 FSYGSRIDSHY
-602 YDNPYLKDTD
+602 NNPYKTDTD

-638 TEPAVAPDEGMSLA
+638 TEPAMASDEGMGLA
-652 IVQTEKADGSIV
+652 IVQTEKADGSVV
-664 SVKGVEMTGTQEEG
+664 SVKGVEMAGTQEEG
-678 NTVYRPSENLVVD
+678 NTVYRPSENPVVD

-701 GGVHQAVIT
+701 DGVHQAVIT

-718 TIVGSK
+718 IIVGSK
-724 GNDIIWGGLG
+724 GNDIIWGDLG
-734 SDTIKGNDGSD
+734 SDTIKGNGGSD

-805 KADEH
+805 KAEEH

>member
-22 DASVA
+22 DASVS

-56 VEMLAEEVPLKPIK
+56 VEMLEEEVPLKPIK

-115 KQPVSEKNVPQQDD
+115 KQPVSEKNVSQQDD

-287 TLEALFN
+287 TLEALFRGKHEDGSKYISQKELVN
-294 DKFEGNVKVINQE
+294 Y
-307 KFLNQADVS
+307 ADVS

-340 NRNSDGGYQ
+340 NRNEKGELDSV
-349 NIVVAFRGTE
+349 VVAFRGTQL
-359 SFSDVTADAKI
+359 FSLSDIGADLKI
-370 ALNIAPT
+370 LFANTPT
-377 QTAYLNSIVPYVNS
+377 QATYLNDIAQFIDS
-391 LNPVHVYSTGHSLG
+391 LNPKNVYSTGHSLG
-405 GYLAQYFVTY
+405 GYLAEYFAAH
-415 TMQQGENS
+415 TMQQKYDWSVN
-423 RNSFEH
+423 FQH

-436 VIHADSNSSIGLQKA
+436 ILKIDNNSSDNLKNA
-451 RILSDEFSKTEL
+451 RYMAESFTKTPVIDKSDI
-463 KDTSDVTQ
+463 TQ
-471 DKTIY
+471 DKQLY

-481 VVDGEWLSSLQPIAN
+481 VIKGEWVSSGNWLFSGLGEYN
-496 NAASGA
+496 NTISFDFKQSNRWG
-502 KIGAKIGFW
+502 KHSMSSFYEKD
-511 AGLASAVLAV
+511 
-521 ATGGASLAMAAAT
+521 ATGKL
-534 VATSTVTGTKIGA
+534 
-547 GTGALKGLLSS
+547 
-558 NAYENTQI
+558 
-566 LTLNGNAVEKHKL
+566 EK
-579 INFYGNSSQLQQY
+579 Y
-592 FSQGTRIDKY
+592 FSYGSRIDSHY
-602 YDNPYLKDTD
+602 NNPYKTDTD

-638 TEPAVAPDEGMSLA
+638 TEPAVASDEGMGLA
-652 IVQTEKADGSIV
+652 IVQTEKADGSVV
-664 SVKGVEMTGTQEEG
+664 SVKGVEMAGTQEEG
-678 NTVYRPSENLVVD
+678 NTVYRPSENPVVD

-701 GGVHQAVIT
+701 DGVHQAVIT

-724 GNDIIWGGLG
+724 GNDIIWGDLG
-734 SDTIKGNDGSD
+734 SDTIKGNGGSD

>member
-137 ERPSENNPVHNN
+137 ESPSENNPVHNN

-287 TLEALFN
+287 TLEALFRGKHEDGSKYISQKELVN
-294 DKFEGNVKVINQE
+294 Y
-307 KFLNQADVS
+307 ADVS

-340 NRNSDGGYQ
+340 NRNEKGELDSV
-349 NIVVAFRGTE
+349 VVAFRGTQL
-359 SFSDVTADAKI
+359 FSLSDIWADLKI
-370 ALNIAPT
+370 LFANTPT
-377 QTAYLNSIVPYVNS
+377 QATYLNDIAQFIDS
-391 LNPVHVYSTGHSLG
+391 LNPKNVYSTGHSLG
-405 GYLAQYFVTY
+405 GYLAEYFAAH
-415 TMQQGENS
+415 TMQQKYDWSVN
-423 RNSFEH
+423 FQH

-436 VIHADSNSSIGLQKA
+436 ILKIDNNSSDNLKNA
-451 RILSDEFSKTEL
+451 RYMAESFTKTPVIDKSDI
-463 KDTSDVTQ
+463 TQ
-471 DKTIY
+471 DKQLY

-481 VVDGEWLSSLQPIAN
+481 VIKGEWVSSGNWPFSGLGEYN
-496 NAASGA
+496 NTISFDFKQSDWWG
-502 KIGAKIGFW
+502 KHDMSSFYEKD
-511 AGLASAVLAV
+511 
-521 ATGGASLAMAAAT
+521 ATGKL
-534 VATSTVTGTKIGA
+534 
-547 GTGALKGLLSS
+547 
-558 NAYENTQI
+558 
-566 LTLNGNAVEKHKL
+566 EK
-579 INFYGNSSQLQQY
+579 Y
-592 FSQGTRIDKY
+592 FSYGSRIDSHY
-602 YDNPYLKDTD
+602 NNPYKTDTD

-638 TEPAVAPDEGMSLA
+638 TEPAMASDEGMGLA
-652 IVQTEKADGSIV
+652 IVQTEKADGSVV

-678 NTVYRPSENLVVD
+678 NTVYRPSENPVVD
-691 LGTEKIQSAA
+691 LGMEKIQSAA

-724 GNDIIWGGLG
+724 GNDIIWGDLG
-734 SDTIKGNDGSD
+734 SDTIKGNGGSD

-760 TVTDFGRDDFL
+760 TVTDFGRDAFL

>member
-1 MAIKDTAT
+1 MAIEDTAT

-56 VEMLAEEVPLKPIK
+56 VEMLEEEVPLKPIK

-175 AEKAQITTHIYY
+175 AEKTQITTHIYY

-287 TLEALFN
+287 TLEALFRGKHEDGSKYISQKELVN
-294 DKFEGNVKVINQE
+294 Y
-307 KFLNQADVS
+307 ADVS

-340 NRNSDGGYQ
+340 NRNEKGELDSV
-349 NIVVAFRGTE
+349 VVAFRGTQL
-359 SFSDVTADAKI
+359 FSLSDIWADLKI
-370 ALNIAPT
+370 LFANTPT
-377 QTAYLNSIVPYVNS
+377 QATYLNDIAQFIDS
-391 LNPVHVYSTGHSLG
+391 LNPKNVYSTGHSLG
-405 GYLAQYFVTY
+405 GYLAEYFAAH
-415 TMQQGENS
+415 TMQQKYDWSVN
-423 RNSFEH
+423 FQH

-436 VIHADSNSSIGLQKA
+436 ILKIDNNSSDNLKNA
-451 RILSDEFSKTEL
+451 RYMAESFTKTPVIDKSDI
-463 KDTSDVTQ
+463 TQ
-471 DKTIY
+471 DKQLY

-481 VVDGEWLSSLQPIAN
+481 VIKGEWVSSGNWPFSGLGEYN
-496 NAASGA
+496 NTISFDFKQSDWWG
-502 KIGAKIGFW
+502 KHSMSSFYEKD
-511 AGLASAVLAV
+511 
-521 ATGGASLAMAAAT
+521 ATGKL
-534 VATSTVTGTKIGA
+534 
-547 GTGALKGLLSS
+547 
-558 NAYENTQI
+558 
-566 LTLNGNAVEKHKL
+566 EK
-579 INFYGNSSQLQQY
+579 Y
-592 FSQGTRIDKY
+592 FSYGSRIDSHY
-602 YDNPYLKDTD
+602 NNPYKTDTD

-617 DGIEAKLK
+617 DGIEDKLK

-638 TEPAVAPDEGMSLA
+638 TEPAMASDEGMGLA
-652 IVQTEKADGSIV
+652 IVQTEKADGSVV

-678 NTVYRPSENLVVD
+678 NTVYRPSENPIVD

-701 GGVHQAVIT
+701 DGVHQAVIT

-734 SDTIKGNDGSD
+734 SDTIKGNGGSD

>member
-129 RENNGDKA
+129 REDNGDKA

-154 ARPKPDEAAGSKVTP
+154 ARPKPDEAAGSKVTS

-217 ETKAGGRH
+217 ETKADGRH

-287 TLEALFN
+287 TLEALFRGKHEDGSKYISQKELVN
-294 DKFEGNVKVINQE
+294 Y
-307 KFLNQADVS
+307 ADVS

-340 NRNSDGGYQ
+340 NRNEKGELDSV
-349 NIVVAFRGTE
+349 VVAFRGTQL
-359 SFSDVTADAKI
+359 FSLSDIWADLKI
-370 ALNIAPT
+370 LFANTPT
-377 QTAYLNSIVPYVNS
+377 QATYLNDIAQFIDS
-391 LNPVHVYSTGHSLG
+391 LNPKNVYSTGHSLG
-405 GYLAQYFVTY
+405 GYLAEYFAAH
-415 TMQQGENS
+415 TMQQKYDWSVN
-423 RNSFEH
+423 FQH

-436 VIHADSNSSIGLQKA
+436 ILKIDNNSSDNLKNA
-451 RILSDEFSKTEL
+451 RYMAESFTKTPVIDKSDI
-463 KDTSDVTQ
+463 TQ
-471 DKTIY
+471 DKQLY

-481 VVDGEWLSSLQPIAN
+481 VIKGEWVSSGNWLFSGLGEYN
-496 NAASGA
+496 NTISFDFKQSDWWG
-502 KIGAKIGFW
+502 KHSMSSFYEKD
-511 AGLASAVLAV
+511 
-521 ATGGASLAMAAAT
+521 ATGKL
-534 VATSTVTGTKIGA
+534 
-547 GTGALKGLLSS
+547 
-558 NAYENTQI
+558 
-566 LTLNGNAVEKHKL
+566 EK
-579 INFYGNSSQLQQY
+579 Y
-592 FSQGTRIDKY
+592 FSYGSRIDSHY
-602 YDNPYLKDTD
+602 NNPYKTDTD

-638 TEPAVAPDEGMSLA
+638 TEPAVASDEGMGLA
-652 IVQTEKADGSIV
+652 IVQTEKADGSVV

-678 NTVYRPSENLVVD
+678 NTVYRPSENSVVD

-701 GGVHQAVIT
+701 DGVHQAVIT

-734 SDTIKGNDGSD
+734 SDTIKGNGGSD

>member
-9 DFELPQDNQIIFE
+9 DFKLPQDNQIIFE

-115 KQPVSEKNVPQQDD
+115 KQPVSEKNVPQQGD

-154 ARPKPDEAAGSKVTP
+154 ARPKPDEAAGSKVTS

-287 TLEALFN
+287 TLEALFRGKHEDGSKYISQKELVN
-294 DKFEGNVKVINQE
+294 Y
-307 KFLNQADVS
+307 ADVS

-340 NRNSDGGYQ
+340 NRNEKGELDSV
-349 NIVVAFRGTE
+349 VVAFRGTQL
-359 SFSDVTADAKI
+359 FSLSDIWADLKI
-370 ALNIAPT
+370 LFANTPT
-377 QTAYLNSIVPYVNS
+377 QATYLNDIAQFIDS
-391 LNPVHVYSTGHSLG
+391 LNPKNVYSTGHSLG
-405 GYLAQYFVTY
+405 GYLAEYFAVH
-415 TMQQGENS
+415 TMQQKYDWSVN
-423 RNSFEH
+423 FQH

-436 VIHADSNSSIGLQKA
+436 ILKIDNNSSDNLKNA
-451 RILSDEFSKTEL
+451 RYMAESFTKTPVIDKSDI
-463 KDTSDVTQ
+463 TQ
-471 DKTIY
+471 DKQLY

-481 VVDGEWLSSLQPIAN
+481 VIKGEWVSSGNWLFSGLGEYN
-496 NAASGA
+496 NTISFDFKQSDWWG
-502 KIGAKIGFW
+502 KHSMSSFYEKD
-511 AGLASAVLAV
+511 
-521 ATGGASLAMAAAT
+521 ATGKL
-534 VATSTVTGTKIGA
+534 
-547 GTGALKGLLSS
+547 
-558 NAYENTQI
+558 
-566 LTLNGNAVEKHKL
+566 EK
-579 INFYGNSSQLQQY
+579 Y
-592 FSQGTRIDKY
+592 FSYGSRIDSHY
-602 YDNPYLKDTD
+602 NNPYKTDTD

-625 SDPQDADS
+625 SDPQDANS

-638 TEPAVAPDEGMSLA
+638 TEPAVASDEGMGLA

-678 NTVYRPSENLVVD
+678 NTVYRPSENPVVD

-701 GGVHQAVIT
+701 DGVHQAVIT

-718 TIVGSK
+718 TIVG
-724 GNDIIWGGLG
+724 
-734 SDTIKGNDGSD
+734 IK
-745 TIVFSAEDIR
+745 
-755 AGKVD
+755 
-760 TVTDFGRDDFL
+760 VT
-771 DLGRLRTLFSDH
+771 TLFGAAWAAIPSRVTAAAIRLFFRRKTSA
-783 PENFKWENIL
+783 PAKWIPL
-793 DNTDIS
+793 PIS
-799 SSALVY
+799 AVMIFLIW
-805 KADEH
+805 E
-810 TLAYR
+810 
-815 AAGSE
+815 G
-820 NANVFARF
+820 
-828 DEQAEVSASQF
+828 
-839 IG
+839 

>member
-115 KQPVSEKNVPQQDD
+115 KQPVSEKNVPQQGD

-197 SEDMAFD
+197 SEDMVFD

-287 TLEALFN
+287 TLEALFRGKHEDGSKYISQKELVN
-294 DKFEGNVKVINQE
+294 Y
-307 KFLNQADVS
+307 ADVS

-340 NRNSDGGYQ
+340 NRNEKGELDSV
-349 NIVVAFRGTE
+349 VVAFRGTQL
-359 SFSDVTADAKI
+359 FSLSDIWADLKI
-370 ALNIAPT
+370 LFANTPT
-377 QTAYLNSIVPYVNS
+377 QATYLNDIAQFIDS
-391 LNPVHVYSTGHSLG
+391 LNPKNVYSTGHSLG
-405 GYLAQYFVTY
+405 GYLAEYFAVH
-415 TMQQGENS
+415 TMQQKYDWSVN
-423 RNSFEH
+423 FQH

-436 VIHADSNSSIGLQKA
+436 ILKIDNNSSDNLKNA
-451 RILSDEFSKTEL
+451 RYMAESFTKTPVIDKSDI
-463 KDTSDVTQ
+463 TQ
-471 DKTIY
+471 DKQLY

-481 VVDGEWLSSLQPIAN
+481 VIKGEWVSSGNWLFSGLGEYN
-496 NAASGA
+496 NTISFDFKQSDWWG
-502 KIGAKIGFW
+502 KHSMSSFYEKD
-511 AGLASAVLAV
+511 
-521 ATGGASLAMAAAT
+521 ATGKL
-534 VATSTVTGTKIGA
+534 
-547 GTGALKGLLSS
+547 
-558 NAYENTQI
+558 
-566 LTLNGNAVEKHKL
+566 EK
-579 INFYGNSSQLQQY
+579 Y
-592 FSQGTRIDKY
+592 FSYGSRIDSHY
-602 YDNPYLKDTD
+602 NNPYKTDTD

-638 TEPAVAPDEGMSLA
+638 TEPAVASDEGMGLA
-652 IVQTEKADGSIV
+652 IVQTEKADGSVV
-664 SVKGVEMTGTQEEG
+664 SVKGIEMTGTQEEG
-678 NTVYRPSENLVVD
+678 NTVYRPSENPVVD

-701 GGVHQAVIT
+701 DGVHQAVIT

-734 SDTIKGNDGSD
+734 SDTIKGNGGSD

>member
-1 MAIKDTAT
+1 
-9 DFELPQDNQIIFE
+9 
-22 DASVA
+22 
-27 DIENMLEGEV
+27 
-37 ELLPIQADT
+37 
-46 KVSRLPTVET
+46 
-56 VEMLAEEVPLKPIK
+56 
-70 AEEIT
+70 
-75 IPQPAA
+75 
-81 SAVSAKM
+81 
-88 LLGLSALLGGGAVL
+88 
-102 AAAGKSSG
+102 
-110 GGESK
+110 
-115 KQPVSEKNVPQQDD
+115 
-129 RENNGDKA
+129 
-137 ERPSENNPVHNN
+137 
-149 DQTAP
+149 
-154 ARPKPDEAAGSKVTP
+154 
-169 PETPPV
+169 
-175 AEKAQITTHIYY
+175 
-187 PNGASASITS
+187 
-197 SEDMAFD
+197 MAFD
-204 TASLEYSVAAVQT
+204 TASLEYSVAAEQT

-287 TLEALFN
+287 TLEALFRGKHEDGSKYISQKELVN
-294 DKFEGNVKVINQE
+294 Y
-307 KFLNQADVS
+307 ADVS

-340 NRNSDGGYQ
+340 NRNEKGELDSV
-349 NIVVAFRGTE
+349 VVAFRGTQL
-359 SFSDVTADAKI
+359 FSLSDIWADLKI
-370 ALNIAPT
+370 LFANTPT
-377 QTAYLNSIVPYVNS
+377 QATYLNDIAQFIDS
-391 LNPVHVYSTGHSLG
+391 LNPKNVYSTGHSLG
-405 GYLAQYFVTY
+405 GYLAEYFAAH
-415 TMQQGENS
+415 TMQQKYDWSVN
-423 RNSFEH
+423 FQH

-436 VIHADSNSSIGLQKA
+436 ILKIDNNSSDNLKNA
-451 RILSDEFSKTEL
+451 RYMAESFTKTPVIDKSDI
-463 KDTSDVTQ
+463 TQ
-471 DKTIY
+471 DKQLY

-481 VVDGEWLSSLQPIAN
+481 VIKGEWVSSGNWPFSGLGEYN
-496 NAASGA
+496 NTISFDFKQSDWWG
-502 KIGAKIGFW
+502 KHSMSSFYEKD
-511 AGLASAVLAV
+511 
-521 ATGGASLAMAAAT
+521 ATGKL
-534 VATSTVTGTKIGA
+534 
-547 GTGALKGLLSS
+547 
-558 NAYENTQI
+558 
-566 LTLNGNAVEKHKL
+566 EK
-579 INFYGNSSQLQQY
+579 Y
-592 FSQGTRIDKY
+592 FSYGSRIDSHY
-602 YDNPYLKDTD
+602 NNPYKTDTD

-638 TEPAVAPDEGMSLA
+638 TEPAMASDEGMGLA
-652 IVQTEKADGSIV
+652 IVQTEKADGSVV

-678 NTVYRPSENLVVD
+678 NTVYRPSENPVVD

-701 GGVHQAVIT
+701 DGVHQAVIT

-734 SDTIKGNDGSD
+734 SDTIKGNGGSD

>member
-175 AEKAQITTHIYY
+175 AEKTQITTHIYY

-287 TLEALFN
+287 TLEALFRGKHEDGSKYISQKELVN
-294 DKFEGNVKVINQE
+294 Y
-307 KFLNQADVS
+307 ADVS

-340 NRNSDGGYQ
+340 NRNEKGELDSV
-349 NIVVAFRGTE
+349 VVAFRGTQL
-359 SFSDVTADAKI
+359 FSLSDIWADLKI
-370 ALNIAPT
+370 LFANTPT
-377 QTAYLNSIVPYVNS
+377 QATYLNDIAQFIDS
-391 LNPVHVYSTGHSLG
+391 LNPKNVYSTGHSLG
-405 GYLAQYFVTY
+405 GYLAEYFAAH
-415 TMQQGENS
+415 TMQQKYDWSVN
-423 RNSFEH
+423 FQH

-436 VIHADSNSSIGLQKA
+436 ILKIDNNSSDNLKNA
-451 RILSDEFSKTEL
+451 RYMAESFTKTPVIDKSDI
-463 KDTSDVTQ
+463 TQ
-471 DKTIY
+471 DKQLY

-481 VVDGEWLSSLQPIAN
+481 VIKGEWVSSGNWPFSGLGEYN
-496 NAASGA
+496 NTISFDFKQSDWWG
-502 KIGAKIGFW
+502 KHSMSSFYEKD
-511 AGLASAVLAV
+511 
-521 ATGGASLAMAAAT
+521 ATGKL
-534 VATSTVTGTKIGA
+534 
-547 GTGALKGLLSS
+547 
-558 NAYENTQI
+558 
-566 LTLNGNAVEKHKL
+566 EK
-579 INFYGNSSQLQQY
+579 Y
-592 FSQGTRIDKY
+592 FSYGSRIDSHY
-602 YDNPYLKDTD
+602 NNPYKTDTD

-638 TEPAVAPDEGMSLA
+638 TEPAVASDEGMGLA
-652 IVQTEKADGSIV
+652 IVQTEKADGSVV

-678 NTVYRPSENLVVD
+678 NTVYRPSENPVVD

-734 SDTIKGNDGSD
+734 SDTIKGNGGSD

-820 NANVFARF
+820 NADVFARF

>member
-75 IPQPAA
+75 ISQPAA

-129 RENNGDKA
+129 WENNGDKA

-175 AEKAQITTHIYY
+175 AEKTQITTHIYY

-287 TLEALFN
+287 TLEALFRGKHEDGSKYISQKELVN
-294 DKFEGNVKVINQE
+294 Y
-307 KFLNQADVS
+307 ADVS

-340 NRNSDGGYQ
+340 NRNEKGELDSV
-349 NIVVAFRGTE
+349 VVAFRGTQL
-359 SFSDVTADAKI
+359 FSLSDIGADLKI
-370 ALNIAPT
+370 LFANTPT
-377 QTAYLNSIVPYVNS
+377 QATYLNDIAQFIDS
-391 LNPVHVYSTGHSLG
+391 LNPKNVYSTGHSLG
-405 GYLAQYFVTY
+405 GYLAEYFAAH
-415 TMQQGENS
+415 TMQQKYDWSVN
-423 RNSFEH
+423 FQH

-436 VIHADSNSSIGLQKA
+436 ILKIDNNSSDNLKNA
-451 RILSDEFSKTEL
+451 RYMAESFTKTPVIDKSDI
-463 KDTSDVTQ
+463 TQ
-471 DKTIY
+471 DKQLY

-481 VVDGEWLSSLQPIAN
+481 VIKGEWVSSGNWLFSGLGEYN
-496 NAASGA
+496 NTISFDFKQSNRWG
-502 KIGAKIGFW
+502 KHSMSSFYEKD
-511 AGLASAVLAV
+511 
-521 ATGGASLAMAAAT
+521 ATGKL
-534 VATSTVTGTKIGA
+534 
-547 GTGALKGLLSS
+547 
-558 NAYENTQI
+558 
-566 LTLNGNAVEKHKL
+566 EK
-579 INFYGNSSQLQQY
+579 Y
-592 FSQGTRIDKY
+592 FSYGSRIDSHY
-602 YDNPYLKDTD
+602 NNPYKTDTD

-638 TEPAVAPDEGMSLA
+638 TEPAMASDEGMGLA
-652 IVQTEKADGSIV
+652 IVQTEKADGSVV

-678 NTVYRPSENLVVD
+678 NTVYRPSENPVVD

-701 GGVHQAVIT
+701 NGVHQAVIT

-724 GNDIIWGGLG
+724 GNDIIWGDLG
-734 SDTIKGNDGSD
+734 SDTIKGNGGSD

-820 NANVFARF
+820 NANVFACF
-828 DEQAEVSASQF
+828 DEQAEVSTSQF

>member
-88 LLGLSALLGGGAVL
+88 LLSLSALLGGGAVL
-102 AAAGKSSG
+102 AVAGKSSG

-129 RENNGDKA
+129 REDNGDKA

-154 ARPKPDEAAGSKVTP
+154 ARPKPDEAAGSKVTS

-217 ETKAGGRH
+217 ETKADGRH

-287 TLEALFN
+287 TLEALFRGKHEDGSKYISQKELVN
-294 DKFEGNVKVINQE
+294 Y
-307 KFLNQADVS
+307 ADVS

-340 NRNSDGGYQ
+340 NRNEKGELDSV
-349 NIVVAFRGTE
+349 VVAFRGTQL
-359 SFSDVTADAKI
+359 FSLSDIWADLKI
-370 ALNIAPT
+370 LFANTPT
-377 QTAYLNSIVPYVNS
+377 QATYLNDIAQFIDS
-391 LNPVHVYSTGHSLG
+391 LNPKNVYSTGHSLG
-405 GYLAQYFVTY
+405 GYLAEYFAAH
-415 TMQQGENS
+415 TMQQKYDWSVN
-423 RNSFEH
+423 FQH

-436 VIHADSNSSIGLQKA
+436 ILKIDNNSSDNLKNA
-451 RILSDEFSKTEL
+451 RYMAESFTKTPVIDKSDI
-463 KDTSDVTQ
+463 TQ
-471 DKTIY
+471 DKQLY

-481 VVDGEWLSSLQPIAN
+481 VIKGEWVSSGNWLFSGLGEYN
-496 NAASGA
+496 NTISFDFKQSDWWG
-502 KIGAKIGFW
+502 KHSMSSFYEKD
-511 AGLASAVLAV
+511 
-521 ATGGASLAMAAAT
+521 ATGKL
-534 VATSTVTGTKIGA
+534 
-547 GTGALKGLLSS
+547 
-558 NAYENTQI
+558 
-566 LTLNGNAVEKHKL
+566 EK
-579 INFYGNSSQLQQY
+579 Y
-592 FSQGTRIDKY
+592 FSYGSRIDSHY
-602 YDNPYLKDTD
+602 NNPYKTDTD

-638 TEPAVAPDEGMSLA
+638 TEPAVASDEGMGLA
-652 IVQTEKADGSIV
+652 IVQTEKADGSVV

-678 NTVYRPSENLVVD
+678 NTVYRPSENSVVD

-701 GGVHQAVIT
+701 DGVHQAVIT

-734 SDTIKGNDGSD
+734 SDTIKGNGGSD

>member
-56 VEMLAEEVPLKPIK
+56 VEMLEEEVPLKPIK

-175 AEKAQITTHIYY
+175 AEKTQITTHIYY

-287 TLEALFN
+287 TLEALFRGKHEDGSKYISQKELVN
-294 DKFEGNVKVINQE
+294 Y
-307 KFLNQADVS
+307 ADVS

-340 NRNSDGGYQ
+340 NRNEKGELDSV
-349 NIVVAFRGTE
+349 VVAFRGTQL
-359 SFSDVTADAKI
+359 FSLSDIWADLKI
-370 ALNIAPT
+370 LFANTPT
-377 QTAYLNSIVPYVNS
+377 QATYLNDIAQFIDS
-391 LNPVHVYSTGHSLG
+391 LNPKNVYSTGHSLG
-405 GYLAQYFVTY
+405 GYLAEYFAAH
-415 TMQQGENS
+415 TMQQKYDWSVN
-423 RNSFEH
+423 FQH

-436 VIHADSNSSIGLQKA
+436 ILKIDNNSSDNLKNA
-451 RILSDEFSKTEL
+451 RYMAESFTKTPVIDKSDI
-463 KDTSDVTQ
+463 TQ
-471 DKTIY
+471 DKQLY

-481 VVDGEWLSSLQPIAN
+481 VIKGEWVSSGNWLFSGLGEYN
-496 NAASGA
+496 NTISFDFKQSDWWG
-502 KIGAKIGFW
+502 KHSMSSFYEKD
-511 AGLASAVLAV
+511 
-521 ATGGASLAMAAAT
+521 ATGKL
-534 VATSTVTGTKIGA
+534 
-547 GTGALKGLLSS
+547 
-558 NAYENTQI
+558 
-566 LTLNGNAVEKHKL
+566 EK
-579 INFYGNSSQLQQY
+579 Y
-592 FSQGTRIDKY
+592 FSYGSRIDSHY
-602 YDNPYLKDTD
+602 NNPYKTDTD

-625 SDPQDADS
+625 SDPQDANS

-638 TEPAVAPDEGMSLA
+638 TEPAVASDEGMGLA
-652 IVQTEKADGSIV
+652 IVQTEKADGSVV

-678 NTVYRPSENLVVD
+678 NTVYRPSENPVVD

-701 GGVHQAVIT
+701 DGVHQAVIT

>member
-129 RENNGDKA
+129 RENNGDKE

-197 SEDMAFD
+197 PEDMAFD

-287 TLEALFN
+287 TLEALFRGKHEDGSKYISQKELVN
-294 DKFEGNVKVINQE
+294 Y
-307 KFLNQADVS
+307 ADVS

-340 NRNSDGGYQ
+340 NRNEKGELDSV
-349 NIVVAFRGTE
+349 VVAFRGTQL
-359 SFSDVTADAKI
+359 FSLSDIWADLKI
-370 ALNIAPT
+370 LFANTPT
-377 QTAYLNSIVPYVNS
+377 QATYLNDIAQFIDS
-391 LNPVHVYSTGHSLG
+391 LNPKNVYSTGHSLG
-405 GYLAQYFVTY
+405 GYLAEYFAAH
-415 TMQQGENS
+415 TMQQKYDWSVN
-423 RNSFEH
+423 FQH

-436 VIHADSNSSIGLQKA
+436 ILKIDNNSSDNLKNA
-451 RILSDEFSKTEL
+451 RYMAESFTKTPVIDKSDI
-463 KDTSDVTQ
+463 TQ
-471 DKTIY
+471 DKQLY

-481 VVDGEWLSSLQPIAN
+481 VIKGEWVSSGNWFFSGLGEYN
-496 NAASGA
+496 NTISFDFKQSDWLG
-502 KIGAKIGFW
+502 KHSMSSFYEKD
-511 AGLASAVLAV
+511 
-521 ATGGASLAMAAAT
+521 ATGKL
-534 VATSTVTGTKIGA
+534 
-547 GTGALKGLLSS
+547 
-558 NAYENTQI
+558 
-566 LTLNGNAVEKHKL
+566 EK
-579 INFYGNSSQLQQY
+579 Y
-592 FSQGTRIDKY
+592 FSYGSRIDSHY
-602 YDNPYLKDTD
+602 NNPYKTDTD

-638 TEPAVAPDEGMSLA
+638 TEPAVASDEGMGLA
-652 IVQTEKADGSIV
+652 IVQTEKADGSVV

-678 NTVYRPSENLVVD
+678 NTVYRPSENPVVD

>member
-81 SAVSAKM
+81 SAISAKM

-115 KQPVSEKNVPQQDD
+115 KQPVSEKNVPQKDD

-154 ARPKPDEAAGSKVTP
+154 ARPKPDEAAGSKVTS
-169 PETPPV
+169 PETSPV
-175 AEKAQITTHIYY
+175 AEKTQITTHIYY

-287 TLEALFN
+287 TLEALFRGKHEDGSKYISQKELVN
-294 DKFEGNVKVINQE
+294 Y
-307 KFLNQADVS
+307 ADVS

-340 NRNSDGGYQ
+340 NRNEKGELDSV
-349 NIVVAFRGTE
+349 VVAFRGTQL
-359 SFSDVTADAKI
+359 FSLSDIGADLKI
-370 ALNIAPT
+370 LFANTPT
-377 QTAYLNSIVPYVNS
+377 QATYLNDIAQFIDS
-391 LNPVHVYSTGHSLG
+391 LNPKNVYSTGHSLG
-405 GYLAQYFVTY
+405 GYLAEYFAAH
-415 TMQQGENS
+415 TMQQKYDWSVN
-423 RNSFEH
+423 FQH

-436 VIHADSNSSIGLQKA
+436 ILKIDNNSSDNLKNA
-451 RILSDEFSKTEL
+451 RYMAESFTKTPVIDKSDI
-463 KDTSDVTQ
+463 TQ
-471 DKTIY
+471 DKQLY

-481 VVDGEWLSSLQPIAN
+481 VIKGEWVSSGNWLFSGLGEYN
-496 NAASGA
+496 NTISFDFKQSNRWG
-502 KIGAKIGFW
+502 KHSMSSFYEKD
-511 AGLASAVLAV
+511 
-521 ATGGASLAMAAAT
+521 ATGKL
-534 VATSTVTGTKIGA
+534 
-547 GTGALKGLLSS
+547 
-558 NAYENTQI
+558 
-566 LTLNGNAVEKHKL
+566 EK
-579 INFYGNSSQLQQY
+579 Y
-592 FSQGTRIDKY
+592 FSYGSRIDSHY
-602 YDNPYLKDTD
+602 NNPYKTDTD

-638 TEPAVAPDEGMSLA
+638 TEPAMASDEGMGLA
-652 IVQTEKADGSIV
+652 IVQTEKADGSVV
-664 SVKGVEMTGTQEEG
+664 SVKGVEMAGTQEEG
-678 NTVYRPSENLVVD
+678 NTVYRPSENPVVD

-701 GGVHQAVIT
+701 DGVHQAVIT

-718 TIVGSK
+718 IIVGSK

-734 SDTIKGNDGSD
+734 SDTIKGNGGSD

-828 DEQAEVSASQF
+828 DEQAEVSVSQF

>member
-175 AEKAQITTHIYY
+175 AEKTQITTHIYY

-287 TLEALFN
+287 TLEALFRGKHEDGSKYISQKELVN
-294 DKFEGNVKVINQE
+294 Y
-307 KFLNQADVS
+307 ADVS

-340 NRNSDGGYQ
+340 NRNEKGELDSV
-349 NIVVAFRGTE
+349 VVAFRGTQL
-359 SFSDVTADAKI
+359 FSLSDIWADLKI
-370 ALNIAPT
+370 LFANTPT
-377 QTAYLNSIVPYVNS
+377 QATYLNDIAQFIDS
-391 LNPVHVYSTGHSLG
+391 LNPKNVYSTGHSLG
-405 GYLAQYFVTY
+405 GYLAEYFAAH
-415 TMQQGENS
+415 TMQQKYDWSVN
-423 RNSFEH
+423 FQH

-436 VIHADSNSSIGLQKA
+436 ILKIDNNSSDNLKNA
-451 RILSDEFSKTEL
+451 RYMAESFTKTPVIDKSDI
-463 KDTSDVTQ
+463 TQ
-471 DKTIY
+471 DKQLY

-481 VVDGEWLSSLQPIAN
+481 VIKGEWVSSGNWPFSGLGEYN
-496 NAASGA
+496 NTISFDFKQSDWWG
-502 KIGAKIGFW
+502 KHSMSSFYEKD
-511 AGLASAVLAV
+511 
-521 ATGGASLAMAAAT
+521 ATGKL
-534 VATSTVTGTKIGA
+534 
-547 GTGALKGLLSS
+547 
-558 NAYENTQI
+558 EN
-566 LTLNGNAVEKHKL
+566 
-579 INFYGNSSQLQQY
+579 Y
-592 FSQGTRIDKY
+592 FSYGSRIDSHY
-602 YDNPYLKDTD
+602 NNPYKTDTD

-638 TEPAVAPDEGMSLA
+638 TEPAVASDEGMGLA
-652 IVQTEKADGSIV
+652 IVQTEKADGSVV

-678 NTVYRPSENLVVD
+678 NTVYRPSENPVVD

-701 GGVHQAVIT
+701 DGVHQAVIT

-734 SDTIKGNDGSD
+734 SDTIKGNGGSD

-828 DEQAEVSASQF
+828 DEQAEVSTSQF

>member
-1 MAIKDTAT
+1 MAIEDTAT

-56 VEMLAEEVPLKPIK
+56 VEMLEEEVPLKPIK

-175 AEKAQITTHIYY
+175 AEKTQITTHIYY

-287 TLEALFN
+287 TLEALFRGKHEDGSKYISQKELVN
-294 DKFEGNVKVINQE
+294 Y
-307 KFLNQADVS
+307 ADVS

-340 NRNSDGGYQ
+340 NRNEKGELDSV
-349 NIVVAFRGTE
+349 VVAFRGTQL
-359 SFSDVTADAKI
+359 FSLSDIWADLKI
-370 ALNIAPT
+370 LFANTPT
-377 QTAYLNSIVPYVNS
+377 QATYLNDIAQFIDS
-391 LNPVHVYSTGHSLG
+391 LNPKNVYSTGHSLG
-405 GYLAQYFVTY
+405 GYLAEYFAAH
-415 TMQQGENS
+415 TMQQKYDWSVN
-423 RNSFEH
+423 FQH

-436 VIHADSNSSIGLQKA
+436 ILKIDNNSSDNLKNA
-451 RILSDEFSKTEL
+451 RYMAESFTKTPVIDKSDI
-463 KDTSDVTQ
+463 TQ
-471 DKTIY
+471 DKQLY

-481 VVDGEWLSSLQPIAN
+481 VIKGEWVSSGNWPFSGLGEYN
-496 NAASGA
+496 NTISFDFKQSDWWG
-502 KIGAKIGFW
+502 KHSMSSFYEKD
-511 AGLASAVLAV
+511 
-521 ATGGASLAMAAAT
+521 ATGKL
-534 VATSTVTGTKIGA
+534 
-547 GTGALKGLLSS
+547 
-558 NAYENTQI
+558 
-566 LTLNGNAVEKHKL
+566 EK
-579 INFYGNSSQLQQY
+579 Y
-592 FSQGTRIDKY
+592 FSYGSRIDSHY
-602 YDNPYLKDTD
+602 NNPYKTDTD

-638 TEPAVAPDEGMSLA
+638 TEPAMASDEGMGLA
-652 IVQTEKADGSIV
+652 IVQTEKADGSVV

-678 NTVYRPSENLVVD
+678 NTVYRPSENPIVD

-701 GGVHQAVIT
+701 DGVHQAVIT

-734 SDTIKGNDGSD
+734 SDTIKGNGGSD

>member
-175 AEKAQITTHIYY
+175 AEKTQITTHIYY

-287 TLEALFN
+287 TLEALFRGKHEDGSKYISQKELVN
-294 DKFEGNVKVINQE
+294 Y
-307 KFLNQADVS
+307 ADVS

-340 NRNSDGGYQ
+340 NRNEKGELDSV
-349 NIVVAFRGTE
+349 VVAFRGTQL
-359 SFSDVTADAKI
+359 FSLSDIWADLKI
-370 ALNIAPT
+370 LFANTPT
-377 QTAYLNSIVPYVNS
+377 QATYLNDIAQFIDS
-391 LNPVHVYSTGHSLG
+391 LNPKNVYSTGHSLG
-405 GYLAQYFVTY
+405 GYLAEYFAAH
-415 TMQQGENS
+415 TMQQKYDWSVN
-423 RNSFEH
+423 FQH

-436 VIHADSNSSIGLQKA
+436 ILKIDNNSSDNLKNA
-451 RILSDEFSKTEL
+451 RYMAESFTKTPVIDKSDI
-463 KDTSDVTQ
+463 TQ
-471 DKTIY
+471 DKQLY

-481 VVDGEWLSSLQPIAN
+481 VIKGEWVSSGNWPFSGLGEYN
-496 NAASGA
+496 NTISFDFKQSDWWG
-502 KIGAKIGFW
+502 KHSMSSFYEKD
-511 AGLASAVLAV
+511 
-521 ATGGASLAMAAAT
+521 ATGKL
-534 VATSTVTGTKIGA
+534 
-547 GTGALKGLLSS
+547 
-558 NAYENTQI
+558 
-566 LTLNGNAVEKHKL
+566 EK
-579 INFYGNSSQLQQY
+579 Y
-592 FSQGTRIDKY
+592 FSYGSRIDSHY
-602 YDNPYLKDTD
+602 NNPYKTDTD

-638 TEPAVAPDEGMSLA
+638 TEPAMASDEGMGLA
-652 IVQTEKADGSIV
+652 IVQTEKADGSVV

-678 NTVYRPSENLVVD
+678 NTVYRPSENPVVD

-701 GGVHQAVIT
+701 DGVHQAVIT

-734 SDTIKGNDGSD
+734 SDTIKGNGGSD